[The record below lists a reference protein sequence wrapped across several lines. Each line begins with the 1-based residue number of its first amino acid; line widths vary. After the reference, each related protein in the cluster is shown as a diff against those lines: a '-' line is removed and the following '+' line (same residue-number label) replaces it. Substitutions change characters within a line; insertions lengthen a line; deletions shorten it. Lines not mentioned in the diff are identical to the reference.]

1 MSLQEYQVKEL
12 QKDYERIE
20 YQFKEWLK
28 TKDPKDLKKMYKLK
42 KELKSMLFYALEFKF
57 PIQVKRIKYLLNDFD
72 KIIND

>member
-20 YQFKEWLK
+20 YQFKEWLR
-28 TKDPKDLKKMYKLK
+28 TKDPKDLKKMHDLK